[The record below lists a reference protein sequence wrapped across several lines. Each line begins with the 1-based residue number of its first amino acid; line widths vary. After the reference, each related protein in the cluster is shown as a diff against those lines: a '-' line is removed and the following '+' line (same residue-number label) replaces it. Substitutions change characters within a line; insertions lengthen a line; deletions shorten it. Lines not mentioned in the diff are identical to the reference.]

1 MKYEIYLD
9 SIFTIQFVTDYCV
22 LMLTAS
28 LMKLKATRLR
38 IIIAA
43 LAGAVGGCL
52 ILLPIGIS
60 GNLKYLLLFPLF
72 AVLMTGI
79 AFRVRGMQQY
89 LSMMLCLLASSFIL
103 GGIAKWITGLKW
115 IPDITEIRIV
125 ALISIYILLQAG
137 IYLYRRQKNGAESIF
152 VPVTLT
158 MSGEENGQ
166 NTVSVIALRDTG
178 NRLRENSTGKAV
190 CILEN
195 SVMPIGEDHDYTVT
209 YHTLGNDNDEL
220 KAQMIPKMI
229 IHTKEGDVVSKDV
242 MLAFYPGK
250 ISKRGAYHMIL
261 HPEYLKEDSK

>member
-9 SIFTIQFVTDYCV
+9 SVFAIQFVTDYCV

-38 IIIAA
+38 IIIAS
-43 LAGAVGGCL
+43 LVGAVGGCL
-52 ILLPIGIS
+52 MLLPIGIS
-60 GNLKYLLLFPLF
+60 GAPKYLLLFPLF
-72 AVLMTGI
+72 SVLMTGI
-79 AFRVRGMQQY
+79 CFRVRGMQQY
-89 LSMMLCLLASSFIL
+89 LCMMMCLLASAFIL

-115 IPDITEIRIV
+115 IPDITEIRIL

-158 MSGEENGQ
+158 VSEEENGQ
-166 NTVSVIALRDTG
+166 NTVSVIALKDTG

-190 CILEN
+190 CILEKN
-195 SVMPIGEDHDYTVT
+195 VVPEFGNDFYRVT
-209 YHTLGNDNDEL
+209 YHTLGNEDDEL

-261 HPEYLKEDSK
+261 HPEYLKED